1 MKKQSSVKD
10 IIIPAVVL
18 FLIAVVCTTLLA
30 LTNDVTKQKI
40 ADIAVQTENEA
51 KQAVLSEAASFS
63 EAKTVTVEGAE
74 CTYFEGLAED
84 GSTIGYVIPQTVKS
98 YGGALSLMVG
108 INAAD
113 DKITGVQI
121 SEINDTPGLG
131 MKAKNADFLN
141 QFAGKTGML
150 TVSKNASAD
159 NEIQA
164 ITSATISSRA
174 VTSAVNNAFAVYT
187 TAKAGANNG

>member
-1 MKKQSSVKD
+1 MKKQSSVKE

-51 KQAVLSEAASFS
+51 KQAVLAEAASFS
-63 EAKTVTVEGAE
+63 EAKTVTVDGAE
-74 CTYFEGLAED
+74 CKYYEGLSEG
-84 GSTIGYVIPQTVKS
+84 GSVIGYVVPSTVKS

-108 INAAD
+108 ISAAD

-141 QFAGKTGML
+141 QFTGKTGVL

-159 NEIQA
+159 SEIQA

-174 VTSAVNNAFAVYT
+174 VTTAVNNAFAVYT

>member
-1 MKKQSSVKD
+1 MKKQSSVKE
-10 IIIPAVVL
+10 ILIPAIVL
-18 FLIAVVCTTLLA
+18 FLIAVVCTALLA

-51 KQAVLSEAASFS
+51 KQAVLSDAASFS
-63 EAKTVTVEGAE
+63 EAKTVTVDGTEYQ
-74 CTYFEGLAED
+74 YFEGLDAN
-84 GSTIGYVIPQTVKS
+84 GAVVGYVIPQTTKS

-108 INAAD
+108 ISAAD

-131 MKAKNADFLN
+131 MKAKGADFLN
-141 QFAGKTGML
+141 QFAGKTGEL

-174 VTSAVNNAFAVYT
+174 VTTAVNNAFAVYEQV
-187 TAKAGANNG
+187 KAGAENG

>member
-84 GSTIGYVIPQTVKS
+84 GSVIGYVIPQTVKS

-174 VTSAVNNAFAVYT
+174 VTSAVNSAFAVYT